1 MSAPTS
7 TGARAPETRVG
18 LYPVRP
24 YDDLEERDTYPVGPP
39 TPSTE
44 VADEQE
50 PAAGEPAVGEQVP
63 DEPAH
68 PAEEA
73 RAARPSRDPGAP
85 TQAERDTHAA
95 THSPFRSWCDE
106 CVQGRRD
113 APPRC
118 RTKRGAGEIP
128 EVAFDYAFVRRDDEE
143 EVVTLLVMRD
153 RDSKA
158 LRGWVLERKGAD
170 MDENVDRA
178 VIGVRELGYRG
189 RVLIRTD
196 GEPALVALR
205 DAIIKALPE
214 GATPIKTPVG
224 ESASNGGVEGAV
236 RFFKGLLRVHLAALE
251 RRIGAKFPSNHPVLT
266 WLAEHVGDV
275 IFKYMVGVDGRPAT
289 NGSSDARCAKRGWS
303 LARPSTGGTVQRRT

>member
-1 MSAPTS
+1 MSATQAS
-7 TGARAPETRVG
+7 IGARAPGARGE
-18 LYPVRP
+18 LYPIRP
-24 YDDLEERDTYPVGPP
+24 DDSEECETYPVGPP

-44 VADEQE
+44 VEDGQE
-50 PAAGEPAVGEQVP
+50 LAEDAAGEQAAAAAQP
-63 DEPAH
+63 DEPEH

-85 TQAERDTHAA
+85 TQAERDAHAA
-95 THSPFRSWCDE
+95 THLPFRSWCDE

-113 APPRC
+113 APPHC

-158 LRGWVLERKGAD
+158 VRAWVLQHKGAD
-170 MDENVDRA
+170 LEATVDRA
-178 VIGVRELGYRG
+178 VTGVRDLGYRG

-205 DAIIKALPE
+205 NAITKGLPD
-214 GATPIKTPVG
+214 GATPISTPVG
-224 ESASNGGVEGAV
+224 ESSSNGGVEGAV
-236 RFFKGLLRVHLAALE
+236 KILKGLLRVHLAALE
-251 RRIGAKFPSNHPVLT
+251 RRIGGKL
-266 WLAEHVGDV
+266 
-275 IFKYMVGVDGRPAT
+275 
-289 NGSSDARCAKRGWS
+289 S
-303 LARPSTGGTVQRRT
+303 LMRI